1 MDDYSA
7 DEMLVEALLGGA
19 PEDELA
25 DALTESHFR
34 EEKQET
40 QMEYLYLLEQFF
52 DDCSVYA
59 FDGWE
64 EGVVLAAP
72 TVSKFWVE
80 CEIKFPPT
88 LDLAGA
94 RRLLGKN
101 KQNKIKVKETD
112 VDTTVRFKILRSML
126 DAIEDQNR
134 IDAKKEADSEGYKD
148 DQGSTPQDP
157 NADPMMGGADPMMG
171 GGGMG
176 MDPMGGGMPPAGGG
190 MGGM

>member
-7 DEMLVEALLGGA
+7 EEMLIEAMLGSAPVE
-19 PEDELA
+19 ELV

-59 FDGWE
+59 FKGWE
-64 EGVVLAAP
+64 EGVVLGAP

-80 CEIKFPPT
+80 CDIKFPPT
-88 LDLAGA
+88 LDLDGA

-101 KQNKIKVKETD
+101 KQNKIRVKQTD
-112 VDTTVRFKILRSML
+112 ANVTIRFKILRSML

-134 IDAKKEADSEGYKD
+134 IDAKKDADNEGYKD
-148 DQGSTPQDP
+148 DGSTPQDP
-157 NADPMMGGADPMMG
+157 NADA
-171 GGGMG
+171 GMG
-176 MDPMGGGMPPAGGG
+176 MDPMGGGGIGMDPMGGMPPGGG
-190 MGGM
+190 MGGMQ